1 MLPIHRQSSNRRRHA
16 SGRRRRG
23 AAMIEFALCL
33 PILLLLVF
41 GIMEIGRALMVY
53 QILTNGAREGARLA
67 IIPGSTDAKVTSKI
81 DTYMTNAGISGH
93 TRQVSPSIGASN
105 SGDAIT
111 ITVSV
116 PFNQVMWGTDF
127 IGIGGTTFTSSVVMR
142 KE

>member
-1 MLPIHRQSSNRRRHA
+1 MLPVHKQPSNRRRRA
-16 SGRRRRG
+16 PGCRRHG
-23 AAMIEFALCL
+23 VAMIEFAFCL

-41 GIMEIGRALMVY
+41 GIMEMGRALMVY

-67 IIPGSTDAKVTSKI
+67 IIPGSTDAQVTSKI

-116 PFNQVMWGTDF
+116 PFNQVMWGTDW